1 MRPNLSPTAR
11 SLRSGLRGRRR
22 RSRGQSLVEFALI
35 LPVFLDLFAA
45 ALDLGRIALAQ
56 IAVTNAARE
65 GAFQASMT
73 PAAFISGTG
82 CTSANQNQN
91 TVMCRVQ
98 LEAQSGTVV
107 SIQPADVELSCSPS
121 SCASGIGNTTTV
133 KVTGHFQL
141 LTPLMAAFFG
151 GSTNIAFSASSIAQV
166 ATVPSPPPAS
176 SATPTPTPTAAATA
190 TPTPTPTPAP
200 ACGAPS
206 AGFSYVMSPAAPNN
220 HVPVTVTVTD
230 TSTSPGCAITGW
242 AWRWDVGVYSYGQNP
257 GSHTYYATGSY
268 DISLTVTNST
278 GQATSGVVTIVVK
291 P

>member
-1 MRPNLSPTAR
+1 MRPTLKPNPGSRLP
-11 SLRSGLRGRRR
+11 GLRGRRH

-35 LPVFLDLFAA
+35 LPVFLVLFAA
-45 ALDLGRIALAQ
+45 TLDLGRIAFAQ
-56 IAVTNAARE
+56 IAVINAARE
-65 GAFQASMT
+65 GAFQASLT

-107 SIQPADVELSCSPS
+107 SIQPADVALSCSPS

-151 GSTNIAFSASSIAQV
+151 GSTNIAFSASSTAQV
-166 ATVPSPPPAS
+166 ATVPSPPPAAS
-176 SATPTPTPTAAATA
+176 A

-200 ACGAPS
+200 PTPTPTPTPAPTCGTPS
-206 AGFSYVMSPAAPNN
+206 AGFSYVVTPAPPNN

-242 AWRWDVGVYSYGQNP
+242 TWQWDVGVYSYGPNP
-257 GSHTYYATGSY
+257 GPHTYYAKGSY

-278 GQATSGVVTIVVK
+278 GNATSGVVTIVVK